1 MAIKW
6 KYELELA
13 GARNAIGVDEAGR
26 GPLAGPVVAAA
37 VLFPHAKKSLRF
49 GKFDDSK
56 KLSHAEREELFISIE
71 EHALATGVGIVSA
84 QEIDETN
91 ILRATMRAMT
101 LAVKEL
107 VSRVALLP
115 ELLLVDGNYFR
126 TDLPYQFQTITG
138 GDALC
143 PSIAAA
149 SIIAKVTRDRIMCA
163 LDSEYPAYG
172 FASHKGYATRKHV
185 AAIETFGY
193 CPEHRKSFHLKSL
206 ERAELFEGL

>member
-1 MAIKW
+1 
-6 KYELELA
+6 
-13 GARNAIGVDEAGR
+13 
-26 GPLAGPVVAAA
+26 
-37 VLFPHAKKSLRF
+37 
-49 GKFDDSK
+49 
-56 KLSHAEREELFISIE
+56 
-71 EHALATGVGIVSA
+71 VSA

>member
-6 KYELELA
+6 KYELKLA

-37 VLFPHAKKSLRF
+37 VLFPEEKKILRYAM
-49 GKFDDSK
+49 FDDSK
-56 KLSHAEREELFISIE
+56 KLSHSEREELFVAIE
-71 EHALATGVGIVSA
+71 ENALATGVGIVSA

-115 ELLLVDGNYFR
+115 ELLLIDGNYFR
-126 TDLPYQFQTITG
+126 TDLPYQFRTIIG

-149 SIIAKVTRDRIMCA
+149 SIVAKVTRDRIMCA

-193 CPEHRKSFHLKSL
+193 CPEHRKSFHLKAL
-206 ERAELFEGL
+206 ERAELFEGI